1 MQRGLQGLGCSFVD
15 TLTAFGHVPMQTGP
29 QLSAKASAEAFTAK
43 TALERGGEGG
53 KCHLEKRFGLLLALF
68 FLGEPASCLEGTE
81 RRRESTVNFS
91 SKYCTS
97 NTGKKKSQ
105 YRILSCCM
113 QLCLLSLKYTPFT

>member
-1 MQRGLQGLGCSFVD
+1 
-15 TLTAFGHVPMQTGP
+15 MQTGP
-29 QLSAKASAEAFTAK
+29 QLSPKALAEAFTAK
-43 TALERGGEGG
+43 TALEGGGGGKVG
-53 KCHLEKRFGLLLALF
+53 KCHLEKGFGLLLAL
-68 FLGEPASCLEGTE
+68 FLGEPASCLEGAE

-105 YRILSCCM
+105 YRISSCCM